1 MAGESAR
8 AESLARDLD
17 RHFPLDT
24 QVQSLWLPTIRAQLE
39 LNRKNPAAAI
49 DRLETPSRIDLGQI
63 QFINNIS
70 CLYPVLVMVK
80 IFSSREDFHAA
91 AGVNWDT
98 EERSA
103 LRIAVMAL
111 RPALV
116 S

>member
-1 MAGESAR
+1 
-8 AESLARDLD
+8 
-17 RHFPLDT
+17 
-24 QVQSLWLPTIRAQLE
+24 
-39 LNRKNPAAAI
+39 
-49 DRLETPSRIDLGQI
+49 
-63 QFINNIS
+63 
-70 CLYPVLVMVK
+70 MVK
-80 IFSSREDFHAA
+80 IFSSREDLHAA